1 MRRLL
6 GLTAFIGV
14 AFGVSSTAQAGE
26 VTRVATS
33 AEEDN
38 PFDLHAGV
46 NYEFDFRRA
55 SVLREWSDG
64 TNNRLARDL
73 VYKQQRQTVTPTL
86 EIGLYHDLSVYTV
99 IPIVV
104 NDNRSYSLDQSEEGD
119 CVYPEDAASMGVD
132 ATCVNKTNSTSIRDS
147 IIPANGWDALD
158 RGAAY
163 DTFTEENEE
172 LIFRAPV
179 RRGID
184 QLHVGIKYGILN
196 QNKLS
201 HLPNWVIALEGR
213 FAVGKAMKFTRDID
227 LNDPDSNHRVGQ
239 RIHELGAWT
248 ALSRR
253 FRYLD
258 PFFGAYW
265 RMGLR
270 ANKSELQNLPRQSE
284 TEPPQ
289 TIGTYFGS
297 EIIAWENPEKEQKFA
312 IFLQGTGE
320 LKTRGRAYSEAW
332 EILSDSPALV
342 GTNDPTDGGCNV
354 AAAVNYANANLNE
367 PDGYLDAANDA
378 SAGQCVAFNG
388 ITTVDTYAK
397 LGLTTSMNFW
407 LGKYARLNIGA
418 HLRTQT
424 RHFLTGANRGDPSR
438 DPSGDP
444 DTVDAGTVEVNPV
457 RRDIIDNVGRRYALD
472 NVFQVIGFANFLLTF

>member
-1 MRRLL
+1 MRKLL

-14 AFGVSSTAQAGE
+14 TAGIPSLAQAGE
-26 VTRVATS
+26 VTRIASS

-55 SVLREWSDG
+55 SILREWSNNG
-64 TNNRLARDL
+64 SNRLVRDL
-73 VYKQQRQTVTPTL
+73 AYKQQRQTVTPNL
-86 EIGLYHDLSVYTV
+86 EIGLYHDLSVYAV
-99 IPIVV
+99 LPIVV
-104 NDNRSYSLDQSEEGD
+104 ADNRSYSLDQSEGED
-119 CVYPEDAASMGVD
+119 CIYPAEAAAQNVD
-132 ATCVNKTNSTSIRDS
+132 PTCVNKTNSTSIRDS

-163 DTFTEENEE
+163 EQFTEPNEE
-172 LIFRAPV
+172 LIFRTPT

-184 QLHVGIKYGILN
+184 QLHVGLKYGILN
-196 QNKLS
+196 QSKLS
-201 HLPNWVIALEGR
+201 HLPNWVVALEGR
-213 FAVGKAMKFTRDID
+213 FAVGKKMTFTRDVD
-227 LNDPDSNHRVGQ
+227 LSDPDANHRVGR

-265 RMGLR
+265 RMAVR
-270 ANKSELQNLPRQSE
+270 ANKTEFSNLPNQSE
-284 TEPPQ
+284 TNPPQ
-289 TIGTYFGS
+289 IVGSYFGA
-297 EIIAWENPEKEQKFA
+297 EIIAWENPEKLQKFA
-312 IFLQGTGE
+312 IFFQGTGE
-320 LKTRGRAYSEAW
+320 LQTRGRNYSEAW
-332 EILSDSPALV
+332 EILADSPALV
-342 GTNDPTDGGCNV
+342 GTDSPAQGDCNV
-354 AAAVNYANANLNE
+354 AASINYANANLDN
-367 PDGYLDAANDA
+367 PDGYLDAANSA
-378 SAGQCVAFNG
+378 STGVCQKFSG
-388 ITTVDTYAK
+388 ITTVDTFAK

-424 RHFLTGANRGDPSR
+424 RHFITGANRGDPSR
-438 DPSGDP
+438 DPSTDP
-444 DTVDAGTVEVNPV
+444 DTVDSGTVEVNPV

-472 NVFQVIGFANFLLTF
+472 NVLQVVGFANFLLTF